1 MTLIGQNQ
9 DMLGIIE
16 QAKNLFEQNSGSTEA
31 SKGSSYG
38 DIAWFNEAI
47 SSYGA
52 TTQIATG
59 DHNQKVNGIKNLVD
73 TAMSLLSK
81 LGASEAAK
89 AKAEATKDKKAA
101 QKYTEEIDK
110 AQADFEK
117 NVEQQVGFVDDQSCL
132 VKESIGELEKAN
144 EQIQEKQEEINE
156 IIKQINDLQSQ
167 LAGKTPEEQAQILGQ
182 IQTLSGQLATT
193 AASIADV
200 QETVENASAQV
211 ENAVTNIES
220 AQEGIVAL
228 QEHGQQLVQEK
239 VQQGVQEIQKN
250 VQRQVQG
257 KVNEA
262 TGTAAEK
269 AAQTAGT
276 ATFGIGS
283 GVAVKLYKVSFDQ
296 EMAGT
301 TRQTSSSQN
310 LKTIMTGI
318 GEFASVIPTLL
329 TNHAQAIGNS
339 MNEFNGY
346 IGSWNTAL
354 EPVITSI
361 GSFTGEEGVIA
372 TNEQLKEAVTVDLNT
387 LGATVDENGNV
398 ENKNTDN
405 NKNEDSK
412 KNEQLVKPELFTP
425 NVKFKEFEVE
435 KK

>member
-89 AKAEATKDKKAA
+89 AKAEATKHKKAA
-101 QKYTEEIDK
+101 AEYTKAGEE
-110 AQADFEK
+110 ARAELEK
-117 NVEQQVGFVDDQSCL
+117 NINEQSYFIEDQSSL
-132 VKESIGELEKAN
+132 VKESIGELGKAN
-144 EQIQEKQEEINE
+144 EQIQEKQEEINK
-156 IIKQINDLQSQ
+156 IIQQINELQAQ

-193 AASIADV
+193 AATIADV

-211 ENAVTNIES
+211 ENAVTNIET
-220 AQEGIVAL
+220 AKGHIVEIQENGQMVI
-228 QEHGQQLVQEK
+228 QELMQK
-239 VQQGVQEIQKN
+239 GVQELQKGF
-250 VQRQVQG
+250 QRQVQG
-257 KVNEA
+257 QVNEA

-269 AAQTAGT
+269 AAQATAT
-276 ATFGIGS
+276 STFGIGA
-283 GVAVKLYKVSFDQ
+283 GAAAKLYKVSFDQ
-296 EMAGT
+296 DKAGS
-301 TRQTSSSQN
+301 TRKTSSAQN
-310 LKTIMTGI
+310 LQTVLAGI
-318 GEFASVIPTLL
+318 GKLGENVALL
-329 TNHAQAIGNS
+329 TQFETAIGGA
-339 MNEFNGY
+339 MKDFNGY
-346 IGSWNTAL
+346 VGDWNTAL

-372 TNEQLKEAVTVDLNT
+372 TNEQLQEAVTVDLNT
-387 LGATVDENGNV
+387 LGATVDESGNV

-405 NKNEDSK
+405 NKNEDSQN
-412 KNEQLVKPELFTP
+412 NEQLVKPELFTP